1 MRLTIRKI
9 TCCHLLSGT
18 RSWKRPRGLPGDPAG
33 RSARAAASG
42 VGARGT
48 AVAAVSTAS
57 NASVNLASR
66 VPDQELQPVGMAF
79 ELHHQVTNLLGHPLP
94 QGARNRQPRSEE
106 HTSELQSPVHL
117 V

>member
-1 MRLTIRKI
+1 METAAGAARRPATLRAVPLAQPRL
-9 TCCHLLSGT
+9 
-18 RSWKRPRGLPGDPAG
+18 
-33 RSARAAASG
+33 G